1 MKIKK
6 KIKRTWSK
14 STYKIKQLNNKRWN
28 KKKKQ
33 QKKRV
38 KRTWSKLA
46 YIIKQFNNEGQNRIK

>member
-6 KIKRTWSK
+6 KLKEHDLSQLRK
-14 STYKIKQLNNKRWN
+14 LNNSIIKGEIE
-28 KKKKQ
+28 KKKQ